1 MNIIIVGAG
10 EIGTHIALS
19 LAAENHSIVVIDA
32 DEVVA
37 ALLNNRIDARVI
49 VADGAAISVLIDA
62 GTAECDLF
70 LTLTSD
76 NNINL
81 VSASIAKRLGAKKTI
96 CRVHPGVQRESLF
109 LDYGEHFG
117 IDYLF
122 SPERLAAVELV
133 KYVRN
138 PQSTMVEE
146 IARGYVEV
154 QEAVVESGSKL
165 CGIPLKDVDFPT
177 RVRVGVIN
185 RGKEAIV
192 PSADDMLLPGD
203 VVTLFGEPSKL
214 YDFIPNLHYKTGKDR
229 ESNIVIFGGGE
240 YGFSLAQSLENW
252 NCRIRIFEEDTARC
266 AELADQ
272 LTNVTILNADATSI
286 MEMKEEQIGE
296 ADFFFA
302 VTSVDEDNV
311 MTCLQAHSLGT
322 KYCLPLIHRADYAEA
337 MTSFGQKLG
346 ILAAVSPR
354 EATRKDLSR
363 YITSDRFHLLQKLE
377 GIELIEAAV
386 YEKSIIVGKMVRE
399 INWPTDCVLVALL
412 TSARGQVPAA
422 DDVIGEGDSLYAL
435 VKPKAKRE
443 FLKLVAHR

>member
-10 EIGTHIALS
+10 EIGTHIALN

-37 ALLNNRIDARVI
+37 GILNSRIDARVI
-49 VADGAAISVLIDA
+49 VADGTSITVLIDA
-62 GTAECDLF
+62 GVGDCDLF

-122 SPERLAAVELV
+122 SPERLASVELA

-138 PQSTMVEE
+138 PKSTMVEE
-146 IARGYVEV
+146 IAQGYVEI
-154 QEAVVESGSKL
+154 QQAVVDAESKL
-165 CGIPLKDVDFPT
+165 CGVPLKDIEFPP

-185 RGKEAIV
+185 RGKETIV
-192 PSADDMLLPGD
+192 PNADDMLAPGD
-203 VVTLFGEPSKL
+203 LVTLFGEPSKL
-214 YDFIPNLHYKTGKDR
+214 YEFIPALHSKSGKDR
-229 ESNIVIFGGGE
+229 QSNIVIFGGGE
-240 YGFSLAQSLENW
+240 YGFSLAQSLESW
-252 NCRIRIFEEDTARC
+252 NCRIRIFEEDPARC
-266 AELADQ
+266 AELSDQ

-286 MEMKEEQIGE
+286 MEMKEEQIGD
-296 ADFFFA
+296 ADFFIA
-302 VTSVDEDNV
+302 ATNVDEDNV

-322 KYCLPLIHRADYAEA
+322 RYCLPLIHRADYAEA

-363 YITSDRFHLLQKLE
+363 YITSDRFHLLHKLE
-377 GIELIEAAV
+377 GVELIEASV
-386 YEKSIIVGKMVRE
+386 DESSTIIGKTVRE
-399 INWPTDCVLVALL
+399 ILWPADCVLVALL
-412 TSARGQVPAA
+412 TSSRGQVPAA
-422 DDVIGEGDSLYAL
+422 DDVIKEGDSLYAL